1 MKKMHVVPVEGR
13 MVLDPERGAVLTGD
27 GWEVPKTQYWM
38 RRLFDGD
45 VTTKQDDAP
54 VAGKKER

>member
-13 MVLDPERGAVLTGD
+13 VVLDPERGVVLTGE

-38 RRLFDGD
+38 RRLSDGD
-45 VTTKQDDAP
+45 VTTKQDEAP
-54 VAGKKER
+54 AGKKER